1 MKRIL
6 FVCLGNICRSPTAE
20 AVFKKHLSE
29 AGMDQEISVD
39 SCGTGAWHVGH
50 SPDQRT
56 IEAASN
62 RGYDLS
68 ELRARKLVAEDF
80 KRFDYI
86 LAMDTR
92 NLADI
97 LKKSPSDFSGKIQLF
112 LDYAPQTNV
121 IEVPDP
127 YYGGEQGFERVLDLV
142 EQASKGLVKALKDA

>member
-20 AVFKKHLSE
+20 AVFTQQLRE
-29 AGMDQEISVD
+29 TELATEITVD

-56 IEAASN
+56 IEAAAK
-62 RGYDLS
+62 RGYDLT

-97 LKKSPSDFSGKIQLF
+97 LKKAPSDFPGKIQLF
-112 LDYAPQTNV
+112 LDYAPESNV

-127 YYGGEQGFERVLDLV
+127 YYGGDQGFERVLDLV
-142 EQASKGLVKALKDA
+142 EYASQGLLKALKNA